1 MMTSDLKPARR
12 ARRSA
17 HWKSSKSVTSTKT
30 TNRRKFVRGPRLI
43 ISFSHPQLPGHA
55 PFRISMVTVAE
66 EKKDEDSVQITV
78 NDGGGRRSSSTSK
91 RASTSSRST
100 SNRRASSSS
109 STSNKKTKDDALAHL
124 VRYETMVRQQ
134 EAEDMATLAYMRPCL
149 ERLVQLA
156 EISDAPSTATNAA
169 AGGRMDR
176 TLSFRSLRAAR
187 EKLDAIERDPHR
199 QTEEKE
205 FLATDRQLLMVLR
218 ILTKD
223 DGGDDASQHSSD
235 ETTLTWAEFVQCYK
249 VCIAGM
255 LTLQQLAAPG
265 GPAALTKG
273 GADNN
278 NTNSDAYS
286 DSLSL
291 ASLRSRTRDRT
302 VSMMSL
308 FGPSSTEMLNSSA
321 KKAAS
326 LSRRKATASAAS
338 RAFWFALKAGAMI
351 LLFMVSLIGASWM
364 YHYANHGA
372 AMRGRN
378 KPPRFVPLTS
388 LYPPHFYN
396 TSPMTTASTRSG
408 EIPTLVPS
416 SSGHHPHS
424 AFPAR
429 TPPFYPKGIAPVS
442 RAAARIFYAQDQ
454 QPLPSGAVANRDNHS
469 NRPHQLTVW
478 QLAIGG
484 AVALPLTTQLLFPP
498 AVAGR
503 FVATASLLM
512 VAAVGA
518 ATNVLATL
526 CARALERVR
535 QLLARAP
542 PSSPAHP

>member
-1 MMTSDLKPARR
+1 
-12 ARRSA
+12 
-17 HWKSSKSVTSTKT
+17 
-30 TNRRKFVRGPRLI
+30 
-43 ISFSHPQLPGHA
+43 
-55 PFRISMVTVAE
+55 MVTIAE
-66 EKKDEDSVQITV
+66 EKKDEESVQITV
-78 NDGGGRRSSSTSK
+78 NHGGGRRSSSTSK

-109 STSNKKTKDDALAHL
+109 STSSKKTKEDALAHL

-156 EISDAPSTATNAA
+156 EISDAPSPATTNAA
-169 AGGRMDR
+169 AAAAATAGGRMDR
-176 TLSFRSLRAAR
+176 NLSFRSLRAAR
-187 EKLDAIERDPHR
+187 EKLDAIERDPRR
-199 QTEEKE
+199 QSEEKE

-223 DGGDDASQHSSD
+223 EGDDASQHSD
-235 ETTLTWAEFVQCYK
+235 DTTLTWAEFVQCYK

-265 GPAALTKG
+265 PAAPTKG

-278 NTNSDAYS
+278 NSDAYS

-338 RAFWFALKAGAMI
+338 RAFWFAVKAGGV
-351 LLFMVSLIGASWM
+351 LLLLMMSLIGASWM

-378 KPPRFVPLTS
+378 RPPRFVPLTS

-408 EIPTLVPS
+408 EIPTMVPS
-416 SSGHHPHS
+416 SAGHHPHS

-454 QPLPSGAVANRDNHS
+454 QPLTPLPSGAVANRDNHS
-469 NRPHQLTVW
+469 NRHPQLTVW

-535 QLLARAP
+535 QWLVRT
-542 PSSPAHP
+542 SPAHP

>member
-1 MMTSDLKPARR
+1 VNDDVRFETGTACTPVCPMEIFKIRYTTENDQPSQI
-12 ARRSA
+12 RSR
-17 HWKSSKSVTSTKT
+17 T
-30 TNRRKFVRGPRLI
+30 P
-43 ISFSHPQLPGHA
+43 SHHLGFPPVPLGHA
-55 PFRISMVTVAE
+55 PFRISMVTIAE
-66 EKKDEDSVQITV
+66 EKKDEESVQITV
-78 NDGGGRRSSSTSK
+78 NHGGGGGGGRRSSSTSK
-91 RASTSSRST
+91 RASTSSSSST

-109 STSNKKTKDDALAHL
+109 STSSKKTKEDALAHL

-156 EISDAPSTATNAA
+156 EISDAPSTSAT

-176 TLSFRSLRAAR
+176 NLSFRSLRAAR
-187 EKLDAIERDPHR
+187 EKLDAIERNPNR
-199 QTEEKE
+199 QSEEKE

-223 DGGDDASQHSSD
+223 DDEVLDD

-255 LTLQQLAAPG
+255 LTLQQLASPG

-273 GADNN
+273 GAD

-321 KKAAS
+321 KKVAS

-338 RAFWFALKAGAMI
+338 RAFWFALKAGGMI
-351 LLFMVSLIGASWM
+351 LLLMVSVIGASWM

-372 AMRGRN
+372 SMRGRN
-378 KPPRFVPLTS
+378 RPPRFVPLTS

-416 SSGHHPHS
+416 SSGHRPHS

-429 TPPFYPKGIAPVS
+429 TPPFNPKGIAPVS

-454 QPLPSGAVANRDNHS
+454 QPLTPLPSGAVANRDKS
-469 NRPHQLTVW
+469 NRPHQLSVW

-512 VAAVGA
+512 VAVVGA

-535 QLLARAP
+535 QWLVRTP
-542 PSSPAHP
+542 SSSPAHP